1 MAEVE
6 DDLCNQVAAL
16 KEQLLSEQSHKDKLE
31 TSLTQQLI
39 ETRIEMGKEMRGGWS
54 SSEFIGVCFPVP
66 VELQGLKDEAGRE
79 RTAKEEVRLH
89 GCHRAGPSSCTV
101 QKLTFPFSPPPPPTS
116 CTV

>member
-39 ETRIEMGKEMRGGWS
+39 ETRIEMGKEMRGG
-54 SSEFIGVCFPVP
+54 GGA
-66 VELQGLKDEAGRE
+66 GLVVSLLEY
-79 RTAKEEVRLH
+79 VFL
-89 GCHRAGPSSCTV
+89 SQLSCRD
-101 QKLTFPFSPPPPPTS
+101 
-116 CTV
+116 